1 MYAEARCSP
10 LSQEKLE
17 ELIFLIAC
25 VVVPAFVAGFVLLM
39 VCLWLFIQRLLFQ
52 RREQAKCVA
61 VIACLC
67 LLLSGFV
74 N

>member
-25 VVVPAFVAGFVLLM
+25 VVVPAFVAGFVLLV
-39 VCLWLFIQRLLFQ
+39 VCLWLFIQRLIF
-52 RREQAKCVA
+52 RHRESTKCVA
-61 VIACLC
+61 VIVCSC